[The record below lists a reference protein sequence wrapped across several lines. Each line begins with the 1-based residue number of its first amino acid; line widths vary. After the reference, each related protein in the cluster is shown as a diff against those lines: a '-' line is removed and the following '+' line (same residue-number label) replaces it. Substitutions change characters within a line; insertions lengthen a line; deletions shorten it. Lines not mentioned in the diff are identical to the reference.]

1 MDYIIDDIKLALIFL
16 GVVIVLW
23 LHTIGDTMV
32 LYSGV
37 KYHGIYTNLQV
48 DQSKMLMFTE
58 IKQRGHHVNE
68 WP

>member
-1 MDYIIDDIKLALIFL
+1 
-16 GVVIVLW
+16 
-23 LHTIGDTMV
+23 MV

-68 WP
+68 